1 MCSLRLRLGSS
12 AVRLQTVL
20 IPVLVCSYA
29 TTTSSNVK
37 IQLSFGLNISLDSSI
52 LMIYILFISLYILY
66 ILWYPLQHV
75 FHFSNKVPV
84 TYLFTSGAFR
94 NDKHAF
100 IFTSAAE
107 NGCSVTMTT
116 TKPLLTV
123 ATMMKVTR
131 RFTCRPFRA
140 WPAFANA
147 ALLFIYH
154 LVVVYV
160 DFLSLSKLTTKC
172 PKKVKLNMGTNQ
184 Q

>member
-1 MCSLRLRLGSS
+1 
-12 AVRLQTVL
+12 
-20 IPVLVCSYA
+20 
-29 TTTSSNVK
+29 
-37 IQLSFGLNISLDSSI
+37 
-52 LMIYILFISLYILY
+52 
-66 ILWYPLQHV
+66 
-75 FHFSNKVPV
+75 
-84 TYLFTSGAFR
+84 
-94 NDKHAF
+94 
-100 IFTSAAE
+100 
-107 NGCSVTMTT
+107 MTT

-172 PKKVKLNMGTNQ
+172 PKKVKLNMGTNSDTVDTHTHTQ
-184 Q
+184 AERQEVVDIAH